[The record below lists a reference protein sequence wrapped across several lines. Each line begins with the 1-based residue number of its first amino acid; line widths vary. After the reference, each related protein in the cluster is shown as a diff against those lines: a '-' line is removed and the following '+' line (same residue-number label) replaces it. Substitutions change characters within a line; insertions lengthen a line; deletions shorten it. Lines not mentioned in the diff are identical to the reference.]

1 MYLYSFVLYR
11 KNSRKV
17 LLVIYL
23 STFFCLSPFY
33 LILYIFG
40 VWQWGMQ
47 VDPPIDGLDL
57 RVCASLG
64 FITMTNASVVILD
77 FFFDVLA
84 YVNTNTGCGLKLLS
98 GIVGSKES
106 IVKGFRILNLVVLI
120 VMLLVFWFGQI
131 KVATLWV
138 NVSNLVLK
146 GYVIPQRNLPTKQQ
160 LHPTVINK
168 QYG

>member
-1 MYLYSFVLYR
+1 M
-11 KNSRKV
+11 
-17 LLVIYL
+17 LVIYL

-47 VDPPIDGLDL
+47 VDLPIEGFEL
-57 RVCASLG
+57 RVCASLA
-64 FITMTNASVVILD
+64 FITMTNASIVILD

-131 KVATLWV
+131 KVATL
-138 NVSNLVLK
+138 
-146 GYVIPQRNLPTKQQ
+146 
-160 LHPTVINK
+160 
-168 QYG
+168 

>member
-1 MYLYSFVLYR
+1 M
-11 KNSRKV
+11 
-17 LLVIYL
+17 LVIYL

-33 LILYIFG
+33 LILHILG

-47 VDPPIDGLDL
+47 VDPPIEGFDL

-64 FITMTNASVVILD
+64 FITMTNASIVILD

-120 VMLLVFWFGQI
+120 VMLLAFWFGQI
-131 KVATLWV
+131 KVATL
-138 NVSNLVLK
+138 
-146 GYVIPQRNLPTKQQ
+146 
-160 LHPTVINK
+160 
-168 QYG
+168 